1 MKGMQFAINPL
12 QWLATKDGWLDFT
25 AAPPLPR
32 LLEEVAEAGFSAIS
46 IQPPK
51 DGDVREY
58 AAALKVA
65 GLAPAPGYF
74 SGPLEDPDAR
84 EQLVA
89 AATQLARTHVELGL
103 TEMFVAAGMAADAPR
118 VLRPARGVEQDE
130 ARLARIAETLERIAE
145 ATSRLGVTACLHQ
158 HVGTWIEVE
167 SEVEWLIER
176 LDPQLLALG
185 PDTGHLAWAG
195 TDPTRFISRH
205 ASHVRALH
213 VKDLRMSVASAFRER
228 DAAGYRAVV
237 AAGLWV
243 EPGRGDLDLRGAIG
257 ALPADF
263 SGWAI
268 IEVDMPDLPSPQA
281 SARACA
287 EWARQ
292 VAMW

>member
-1 MKGMQFAINPL
+1 MNGIQFAINPL

-25 AAPPLPR
+25 AAPPLR
-32 LLEEVAEAGFSAIS
+32 QLLEEIAAAGFSAIS

-58 AAALKVA
+58 AAALKAA
-65 GLAPAPGYF
+65 GVAPAPGYL
-74 SGPLEDPDAR
+74 SGPLEDPEAR

-89 AATQLARTHVELGL
+89 AATRLARAHVELGL
-103 TEMFVAAGMAADAPR
+103 KEMFVAAGMAPDAPR
-118 VLRPARGVEQDE
+118 VSRPACGVNQDD
-130 ARLARIAETLERIAE
+130 ARLAHIAATLERIAE

-167 SEVEWLIER
+167 PEVEWLLAR
-176 LDPQLLALG
+176 LDHEVLALG

-195 TDPTRFISRH
+195 IDPKQFIARH
-205 ASHVRALH
+205 ASQVRALH
-213 VKDLRMSVASAFRER
+213 VKDLRLSVASAFKGR
-228 DAAGYRAVV
+228 DGARYRDVV

-243 EPGRGDLDLRGAIG
+243 EPGRGDLDLRAVFGV
-257 ALPADF
+257 LPADF
-263 SGWAI
+263 TGWAI

-292 VAMW
+292 VATW